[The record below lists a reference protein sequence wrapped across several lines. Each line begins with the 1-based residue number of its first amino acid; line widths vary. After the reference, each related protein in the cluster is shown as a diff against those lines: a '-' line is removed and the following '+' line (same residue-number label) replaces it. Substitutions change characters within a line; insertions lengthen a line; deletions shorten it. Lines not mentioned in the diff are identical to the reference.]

1 MKKIFERW
9 GAAAG
14 GTHDREKNQEAF
26 AKLSAID
33 RVLGVIEFTPE
44 GIILAVNDNFL
55 KAVGYTREEVIG
67 KHHRMFMPDQLAD
80 QPEYAAFWKKIGSGV
95 ADQGQYKR
103 IGKHGEAL
111 WLEASYNPI
120 FDSAGK
126 VVKVIKYA
134 TVITEQKHN
143 ALEFA
148 GQMAAI
154 DKVLGVIE
162 FTLDGRILKINQNFS
177 QVTGYSAAE
186 VIGQHHRM
194 FMAAD
199 EADSPAYRQFW
210 QQLAAGKSDSGVYK
224 RLGKHGQ
231 EIWLQAT
238 YNPIFDEQ
246 GKPYKVVK
254 FATDITRE
262 RIREADC
269 IGQLAAIN
277 HIMAVIEFDLEGK
290 ILSANQNFLNAV
302 DYDLASIV
310 GQHHRM
316 FVLPEQKNSIE
327 YQQFWRDLAQGKPQS
342 GVYQR
347 IGKQGQHI
355 WLRASYNPIKDYAG
369 RTYKIVKY
377 ATDITTTYIENID
390 HKGKI
395 ESIDRSLGT
404 IEFSLD
410 GHIQKVNQNF
420 LNVVGY
426 TESEVVGKHHRVFLH
441 ESERTSAA
449 YQAFWKNLARGQ
461 FQTGVFR
468 RKGKHGQDI
477 WLQASY
483 NPILNEKGEPFKVVK
498 FATDITTQKITEMGL
513 IQAVA
518 ETQRLLE
525 SAQQGDMTARIDL
538 AGKAEQIL
546 NLSRGI
552 NALMDMVSSILMQ
565 VKESADTINTAANEI
580 SSGNT
585 DLSTR
590 TEKQAHS
597 LQDTASS
604 MSQLAG
610 TVKLNADNAKQ
621 ANQLALNATTVAE
634 KGGQAVSEVVSTMS
648 AINESAKKIEDIISV
663 IDGIAFQTNILALNA
678 AVEAARAGEQGKGF
692 AVVAGEVR
700 NLAQRSATAAKEIK
714 ELIANAVN
722 KTMEGTQLVE
732 GAGNT
737 MVEIV
742 HSVKQVSEIISEI
755 SAASVEQTAGID
767 QVNLA
772 INSMDDVTQQNAAL
786 VEEAAAAAESLVDQA
801 NQLSD
806 LVAQYQLHGTQHVV
820 SPWAVGRG
828 AEHRRTGTYQ

>member
-1 MKKIFERW
+1 MKKIFGW
-9 GAAAG
+9 LDAGAKS
-14 GTHDREKNQEAF
+14 TQPHETTLEAM

-33 RVLGVIEFTPE
+33 RVLGVIEFSPDGT
-44 GIILAVNDNFL
+44 ILAANDNFL
-55 KAVGYTREEVIG
+55 KAVGYTREEVMG
-67 KHHRMFMPDQLAD
+67 KHHRMFMPENQAE
-80 QPEYAAFWKKIGSGV
+80 QPEYAAFWKKIGTGV

-103 IGKHGEAL
+103 VGRNGQAL

-120 FDSAGK
+120 LDHAGK

-134 TVITEQKHN
+134 TVITEQKLKD
-143 ALEFA
+143 LEFA

-194 FMAAD
+194 FMAGD
-199 EADSPAYRQFW
+199 EAESPAYRQFW

-224 RLGKHGQ
+224 RLDKFGQ

-254 FATDITRE
+254 YATDVTRE
-262 RIREADC
+262 KMRESDNN
-269 IGQLAAIN
+269 GQLAAIN
-277 HIMAVIEFDLEGK
+277 HIMAVIEFDLQGN
-290 ILSANQNFLNAV
+290 ILNANQNFLNTV
-302 DYDLASIV
+302 GYDLANIV

-316 FVLPEQKNSIE
+316 FVLPEQRSAAE
-327 YQQFWRDLAQGKPQS
+327 YQQFWRDLAQGKPQA
-342 GVYQR
+342 GVFQR
-347 IGKQGQHI
+347 VGKQGQGI
-355 WLRASYNPIKDYAG
+355 WLRASYNPIQDQCG

-377 ATDITTTYIENID
+377 ATDITETYIKDLDNKGQID
-390 HKGKI
+390 
-395 ESIDRSLGT
+395 SIHRSLGT

-410 GHIQKVNQNF
+410 GRIQKVNQNF

-426 TESEVVGKHHRVFLH
+426 AESEVVGKPHSMFMPD
-441 ESERTSAA
+441 SDRTSAA
-449 YQAFWKNLARGQ
+449 YQAFWKNLAKGE

-468 RKGKHGQDI
+468 RKGKQGQDI

-483 NPILNEKGEPFKVVK
+483 NPIFNEKGEPVKVVK
-498 FATDITTQKITEMGL
+498 FATDITTQKITEIGL

-700 NLAQRSATAAKEIK
+700 NLAQRSAMAAKEIK
-714 ELIANAVN
+714 ELIGNAVN

-732 GAGNT
+732 GAGKT
-737 MVEIV
+737 MVDIV

-806 LVAQYQLHGTQHVV
+806 LVSQYQLH
-820 SPWAVGRG
+820 AVANHGSARHG
-828 AEHRRTGTYQ
+828 IEMLRTGT